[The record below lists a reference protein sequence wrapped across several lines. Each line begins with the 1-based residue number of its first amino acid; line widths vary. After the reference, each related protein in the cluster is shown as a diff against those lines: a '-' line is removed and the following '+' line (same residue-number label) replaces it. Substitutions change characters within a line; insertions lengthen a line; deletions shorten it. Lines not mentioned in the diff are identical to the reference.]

1 MVEERGELF
10 VFGGDGRVDFF
21 GYCVKYGF
29 YSIIDLEQGIVV
41 DIQFVQVIYI
51 FFLFDK
57 NVNNFYYV
65 YLFKDL

>member
-1 MVEERGELF
+1 MVEVRGELF

-51 FFLFDK
+51 YIFFI
-57 NVNNFYYV
+57 
-65 YLFKDL
+65 